1 MVRKLCGRL
10 EVAGDMAATVSE
22 DQRDGWMLLPI
33 FLRLF
38 VCFQSRT
45 PAHRMVLSTF
55 KTGLPT
61 SANLIETPS

>member
-1 MVRKLCGRL
+1 MVRNLCGRL
-10 EVAGDMAATVSE
+10 EVAGDMAATVRTSE
-22 DQRDGWMLLPI
+22 MDGCCCPS
-33 FLRLF
+33 FFVCLF